1 MRFPTVPSLLTLS
14 ILPALAGCDAVDEL
28 FSPSLTQIRIGEV
41 EVAQPPPIPE
51 DRYLPG
57 IVAAPEDY
65 DYPQEGAAAPFVL
78 DTSQMT
84 QLRDPKALKEH
95 ENSPYFT
102 APGSLF
108 DEPFEIDVAYDDVQQ
123 GAIGDCYFVAA
134 LSAALYTDADRHL
147 REGLIREVNDEGGFT
162 THFAVRFYDG
172 WGKPQDI
179 PIDADLVRRNG
190 KPLYARSADSGAN
203 AEEWGIGLIE
213 KAYAKWHGS
222 FEKIG
227 NGGYAGDVLQALTGS
242 SATYRENGDMKP
254 ASAYRAIDEAMGE
267 NRPVVACT
275 FGEKDGVSYAGL
287 NIYADHCYSVH
298 GVKTEGERQLVTL
311 RNPWGDTEPAG
322 NGPDDGIFDLEI
334 TEFLRLYHSISIGGG
349 TEPDFKAPSAVTTIE
364 VERVGNGTMV
374 VSWYASGDDA
384 RTGLASNYD
393 FRISTS
399 MITAENF
406 YQATQVPAADPQTPG
421 SVEELQLTQLTNGTR
436 YYVAV
441 KVLDEAGNTSPMS
454 KVVNGM
460 PARTVRKVGGS

>member
-1 MRFPTVPSLLTLS
+1 MRSHLAPSLLTLAA
-14 ILPALAGCDAVDEL
+14 IPTLAGCGTIDEI

-41 EVAQPPPIPE
+41 EVAEPPPIPD

-65 DYPQEGAAAPFVL
+65 EYPEEGEAVPFVL
-78 DTSQMT
+78 DTSRMDQI
-84 QLRDPKALKEH
+84 RDPKALKEH
-95 ENSPYFT
+95 EQNPYAT
-102 APGSLF
+102 APGALF
-108 DEPFEIDVAYDDVQQ
+108 DEKFERDVEYDDVQQ

-134 LSAALYTDADRHL
+134 LSAALYTDADRHI
-147 REGLIREVNDEGGFT
+147 REGLVREVHDDEGFT
-162 THFAVRFYDG
+162 NHFAVRFYDG

-179 PIDADLVRRNG
+179 AVDADLVRRDG

-203 AEEWGIGLIE
+203 DEEWAIGLIE

-242 SATYRENGDMKP
+242 SATYRETVDMKP
-254 ASAYRAIDEAMGE
+254 DSIYAAIDEAMAE

-275 FGEKDGVSYAGL
+275 FSESDGVNYDGL

-298 GVKTEGERQLVTL
+298 GVKTQGDAQIVTL

-322 NGPDDGIFDLEI
+322 NGPDDGIFDLEMS
-334 TEFLRLYHSISIGGG
+334 EFIRLYQMLSLGGG
-349 TEPDFKAPSAVTTIE
+349 TAPDVKAPSAVTTIE
-364 VERVGNGTMV
+364 VAGVGDGTLAV
-374 VSWYASGDDA
+374 TWYASGDDA
-384 RTGLASNYD
+384 RTGLAANYD
-393 FRISTS
+393 VRVSTS

-406 YQATQVPAADPQTPG
+406 YQATQVPAADPQSPG
-421 SVEELQLTQLTNGTR
+421 TYEELELTQLTNGTR

-454 KVVNGM
+454 KVVNGVPGG
-460 PARTVRKVGGS
+460 PARRESGN